1 MDEEDDEFSI
11 HPFFQKIERI
21 WILSAGIGVK
31 IELFNIVLETCK
43 DYMENSVKNSEQFA
57 LFSFSEWMRLQKG
70 ERGDIT
76 LADGIILSVRT
87 KCKRIPSVSD
97 RRKE

>member
-1 MDEEDDEFSI
+1 MKSAPVQQRMDEEDDEFSI

-31 IELFNIVLETCK
+31 IELFNIVLETCE

-57 LFSFSEWMRLQKG
+57 LFSFRNECVYK
-70 ERGDIT
+70 RGSGVI
-76 LADGIILSVRT
+76 
-87 KCKRIPSVSD
+87 
-97 RRKE
+97 